1 MPKVHVITGGAGG
14 MGSAIAERLGQDDAV
29 LLADIDEDALA
40 ATEASLRDAG
50 VSQIHWQRTDIT
62 DPDAVDALAEE
73 AASLGP
79 LASLVHTAGLSPT
92 MADAERIAEV
102 NLVGTGYLLDSFIDL
117 AEDGTVAVCFA
128 SMAGYNIPRT
138 GSYTEV
144 LRQPLAAGVAADIAQ
159 IVGGDSGGA
168 YALSK
173 LGVQL
178 VVEDQAQTWADRGAR
193 IVSLS
198 PGIIDT
204 PMGRQEAERQ
214 EQMARMLEQTPL
226 GREGTPADIANV
238 VEFLVSDGASYVTG
252 ADVLVDGGTTAN
264 TKDEFG
270 PSVSTRLGLELMY
283 ILRVRLPS
291 ALPG

>member
-1 MPKVHVITGGAGG
+1 MPDVHVITGGAGG
-14 MGSAIAERLGQDDAV
+14 MGSAIAEVLGQDDTV
-29 LLADIDEDALA
+29 LLADIDEAALE

-50 VSQIHWQRTDIT
+50 VADIHWQPTDIT
-62 DPDAVDALAEE
+62 DPDAVATLAEE
-73 AASLGP
+73 AASVGS

-92 MADAERIAEV
+92 MDDAERIAEV
-102 NLVGTGYLLDSFIDL
+102 NLVGTSYLLDSFIDI
-117 AEDGTVAVCFA
+117 AEEGTVAVCFA

-138 GSYTEV
+138 GSYTAV
-144 LRQPLAAGVAADIAQ
+144 LRDPLADGVAADIAR
-159 IVGGDSGGA
+159 IVGGNSGGA

-178 VVEDQAQTWADRGAR
+178 LVEDQVQTWADRGAR

-204 PMGRQEAERQ
+204 PMGRQEAEQQ
-214 EQMARMLEQTPL
+214 EQMARMLKQTPL
-226 GREGTPADIANV
+226 GRQGTPEDIASV
-238 VEFLVSDGASYVTG
+238 VEFLVSDGGSYVTG

-270 PSVSTRLGLELMY
+270 PSMSTRLGLELMY
-283 ILRVRLPS
+283 NLRVRLPS